1 MKSLKK
7 KESLQE
13 SLNNLQEKVISMNK
27 NFFSLNNKLIK
38 KEENPWLINKKY
50 KNYNKFLI
58 LAVNKPNKKS
68 ECLAMNS
75 KEKEEKVW

>member
-1 MKSLKK
+1 MKLLKK

-13 SLNNLQEKVISMNK
+13 SLNNLQEKVISINR
-27 NFFSLNNKLIK
+27 NFFSLNSKLIK
-38 KEENPWLINKKY
+38 KEENLWLINKKY

-58 LAVNKPNKKS
+58 PAVNKHNKKS
-68 ECLAMNS
+68 ECSVMNS